1 MTHEQVRGKCDTCP
15 VRRETEDQLA
25 EDNTSDEFAGFIRSA
40 MQSFGIDPDAWLE
53 EQDRLD
59 LEQAEGPNRTMLAR
73 AQLPGALSV
82 RKSGQPL
89 DEPPLVDGN

>member
-1 MTHEQVRGKCDTCP
+1 
-15 VRRETEDQLA
+15 
-25 EDNTSDEFAGFIRSA
+25 

-59 LEQAEGPNRTMLAR
+59 LEWAEDKRTMLAR

-82 RKSGQPL
+82 RLS
-89 DEPPLVDGN
+89 

>member
-1 MTHEQVRGKCDTCP
+1 MCDTCP
-15 VRRETEDQLA
+15 VRRQTEDQIA

-59 LEQAEGPNRTMLAR
+59 LERAEEA
-73 AQLPGALSV
+73 
-82 RKSGQPL
+82 
-89 DEPPLVDGN
+89 